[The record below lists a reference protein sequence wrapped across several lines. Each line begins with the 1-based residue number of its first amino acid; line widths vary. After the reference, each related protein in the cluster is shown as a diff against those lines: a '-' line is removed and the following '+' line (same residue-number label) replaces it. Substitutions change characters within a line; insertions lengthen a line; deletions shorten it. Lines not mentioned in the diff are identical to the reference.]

1 MMKAALTNNQ
11 KHVKNINKHLKFQS
25 FFVDTCLIFINKSSI
40 MLSVFYHLF

>member
-11 KHVKNINKHLKFQS
+11 KHVKNINKHLKS
-25 FFVDTCLIFINKSSI
+25 FFVDTCLIFINKSII